1 MNLMKVVPP
10 EPEMVLGNETKP
22 WCHWCML
29 VLEDV
34 VQFVTRYIL
43 HFADLKGIRKS

>member
-1 MNLMKVVPP
+1 MEVVPP

-22 WCHWCML
+22 RCHWCML

-34 VQFVTRYIL
+34 VQFVTRYVM
-43 HFADLKGIRKS
+43 HFTDLKGIRKS